1 MKKIT
6 LTTVGELARGDLL
19 AIVVKLTRPG
29 SEFQA
34 ECNSVR
40 NGGSS
45 ATPIALWHDAGRLRG
60 WCCSHVWQNQ
70 QTLEMF
76 VEPAG
81 RQSGIASALAAVMV
95 AAGVIDPRE
104 TLVVFSPVTARIANR
119 IGCAEVLAYQ
129 LQKNVWVLMP

>member
-19 AIVVKLTRPG
+19 AIVSQLTWPG
-29 SEFQA
+29 SEFQS

-60 WCCSHVWQNQ
+60 WVCSHVWQNQ

-76 VEPAG
+76 VAPEARG
-81 RQSGIASALAAVMV
+81 CGIASALSKCLV
-95 AAGVIDPRE
+95 AAEIINPKKTVA
-104 TLVVFSPVTARIANR
+104 VFALTTAKIANR
-119 IGCAEVLAYQ
+119 IGCVDVLEYAHIQ
-129 LQKNVWVLMP
+129 NQWRIAR